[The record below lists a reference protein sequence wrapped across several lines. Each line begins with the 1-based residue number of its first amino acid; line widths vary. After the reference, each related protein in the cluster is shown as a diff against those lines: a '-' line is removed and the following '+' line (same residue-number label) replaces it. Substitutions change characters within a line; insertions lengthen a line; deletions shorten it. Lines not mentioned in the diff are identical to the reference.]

1 MLTSKSPRTVLLVAH
16 HLAKTCLPDYSSKF
30 SRHDFTLPQL
40 FACLVLRE
48 HQKKSY
54 RGLVALLKDCPE
66 WCAAIGMA
74 KVPAHTTLC
83 VAFGLLTKGQSLASM
98 MEQVVEWVRQR
109 GILGDTIAIDS
120 TLMDVSYRSRHYEQ
134 RCRHMSDP
142 DRKTADK
149 KRSKSAK
156 RTPKLTVA
164 VDSRSHI
171 VLSHKTRTGMG
182 SDARDF
188 EPTVRVAK
196 RRNPRARRVL
206 ADAGYDS
213 HNNHRI
219 ARDELG
225 LRSLIKTGGGRPTT
239 KAPTS
244 HYRRLMKRQLTGS
257 QAGKPY
263 GQRAQVETVNSMI
276 KRNLGDHLRSRTTV
290 RRRREMS
297 LRALVHNIMV
307 FKRARQ
313 RV

>member
-1 MLTSKSPRTVLLVAH
+1 VLLVAH
-16 HLAKTCLPDYSSKF
+16 RLAKLCLPDYSSKF

-54 RGLVALLKDCPE
+54 RGVVALLRDCPE
-66 WCAAIGMA
+66 WCAAIGLE

-83 VAFGLLTKGQSLASM
+83 VAFGVLTNGQSLASM
-98 MEQVVEWVRQR
+98 IDQVVEWMRER
-109 GILGDTIAIDS
+109 RTLGDTIAIDS

-134 RCRHMSDP
+134 RCRHMADP

-171 VLSHKTRTGMG
+171 ILSHKTRTGMG
-182 SDARDF
+182 SDAPDF
-188 EPTVRVAK
+188 APTLRAAVK
-196 RRNPRARRVL
+196 RNPRAKHVL

-219 ARDELG
+219 AREELG
-225 LRSLIKTGGGRPTT
+225 VRSLIKTGAGRPTT

-244 HYRRLMKRQLTGS
+244 HYRRLMKRQLAGS

-263 GQRAQVETVNSMI
+263 GQRAQAETVNSML
-276 KRNLGDHLRSRTTV
+276 KRNLGDHLRSRST
-290 RRRREMS
+290 RRRKAEMS

-307 FKRARQ
+307 FRRARR